1 MIRIPLLCFLL
12 VSAAA
17 QAQFTYVMEQNV
29 PVQDADGNT
38 LAMPWAGGLNAT
50 QYNTLDLNQDS
61 QIDLVLFDRMAN
73 KAVTF
78 LRQNDRFEY
87 APEYELFFPTD
98 LLNWML
104 LRDFNCDGK
113 KDLFT
118 GDTGGMRVY
127 KNTTADGATPSWEQV
142 FFYTG
147 FSGPKSE
154 VLLTKGF
161 NQTKINLQLQFDDL
175 PSITDADGDGDLDI
189 FNMQFG
195 DDGNIEFHQNMSR
208 ENNFNCDS
216 LEFVRYSPREWGD
229 VKECSCGSFAFHG
242 EDCASGGRIKHAGGK
257 SLLALDVNRDQQVD
271 LLFSEATCAQLFQL
285 PNEGTLLT
293 PEINTFAAFPPSTP
307 NINPVLYPAPYFE
320 DVDGDGVKDLMV
332 SSNIFAKPAGFLN
345 LDLARSNR
353 FYRNSGSDVAP
364 VFDYV
369 QNDFLQ
375 ADMID
380 VGDNAVPAFADFD
393 GDGDQDLFISRGSTP
408 QFVSTIVLYENT
420 GNASNPSFKLRTNDY
435 LNFSFVSFYNIK
447 LQFADI
453 DGNNTHDLVFTATD
467 FNSGAT
473 LLYYVSNKSQTAH
486 DFSGQFLIQANFS
499 LSFNE
504 NLCITDVDSDGR
516 ADILAGR
523 NDGSLEYW
531 KNNST
536 GSTLMFSLEDES
548 FAGLDASVLRLNIA
562 CTIADL
568 DADGSAD
575 LIYGDQTGVLK
586 ILPDY
591 RNAANDSGVRTDLVY
606 NPLLKS
612 HGAQNLGG
620 RIWPVSANL
629 FNSVKPAL
637 VVGNILGGVHI
648 LKNENQFSLYP
659 NPVAKEDPLQIEV
672 DEPTTL
678 YIFSITGAR
687 SAEPIMLEGNEVV
700 SLKLPF
706 LARGLY
712 VLRFVSATKTI
723 TKKIMIK

>member
-12 VSAAA
+12 FSAAA
-17 QAQFTYVMEQNV
+17 RAQFTYVMEQNI
-29 PVQDADGNT
+29 PVQDASGNT
-38 LAMPWAGGLNAT
+38 VSMPWAGGLNAT
-50 QYNTLDLNQDS
+50 QYNTLDLNEDGND
-61 QIDLVLFDRMAN
+61 DLVLFDRMAN
-73 KAVTF
+73 KVITL
-78 LRQNDRFEY
+78 LRQTDHFEY
-87 APEYELFFPTD
+87 APEYELFFPAD

-118 GDTGGMRVY
+118 GDTGGMRVF
-127 KNTTADGATPSWEQV
+127 KNTTAEGATLSWEQV

-161 NQTKINLQLQFDDL
+161 TVKINLQLQFDDL

-195 DDGNIEFHQNMSR
+195 SDGNIEFHQNMSQ

-216 LEFVRYSPREWGD
+216 LDFVRFSPRAWGD
-229 VKECSCGSFAFHG
+229 VKECSCGQFAFHG
-242 EDCASGGRIKHAGGK
+242 EDCASGGRTKHAGGK
-257 SLLALDVNRDQQVD
+257 SLLAIDVNNDQEAD

-285 PNEGTLLT
+285 PNEGTLLA
-293 PEINTFAAFPPSTP
+293 PEINTFATFPPVTP
-307 NINPVLYPAPYFE
+307 SVNPILYPAPYFE

-332 SSNIFAKPAGFLN
+332 SSNIFAKPQGLLQ
-345 LDLARSNR
+345 LDLAHSNR
-353 FYRNSGSDVAP
+353 FYRNKGSDAAP
-364 VFDYV
+364 AFEFV

-375 ADMID
+375 ASMID

-408 QFVSTIVLYENT
+408 QLASTIVLYENT
-420 GNASNPSFKLRTNDY
+420 GNSSSPSFKLLTEDY
-435 LNFSFVSFYNIK
+435 LNFSFGNFYNMK

-453 DGNNTHDLVFTATD
+453 DADNTRDLVFTATD

-473 LLYYVSNKSQTAH
+473 LLYCIPNKSKTAH
-486 DFSGQFLIQANFS
+486 DFSGQPFVQLNFS
-499 LSFNE
+499 MGFNE
-504 NLCITDVDSDGR
+504 NLCITDVDADGK

-531 KNNST
+531 KNNTT
-536 GSTLMFSLEDES
+536 GSAFSFFLEDES
-548 FAGLDASVLRLNIA
+548 FAGLDASVLRINIA
-562 CTIADL
+562 CTVSDL
-568 DADGSAD
+568 DADGTAD
-575 LIYGDQTGVLK
+575 LIYGDQTGILK

-591 RNAANDSGVRTDLVY
+591 RTASDDSGVRTELVY
-606 NPLLKS
+606 NALNKT
-612 HGAQNLGG
+612 HGEQNLGG
-620 RIWPVSANL
+620 RIWPTTVNL
-629 FNSVKPAL
+629 FNSPKPAL
-637 VVGNILGGVHI
+637 AVGNILGGIRI

-672 DEPTTL
+672 DGPTTL

-687 SAEPIMLEGNEVV
+687 SAEPIELEGGEAL
-700 SLKLPF
+700 SLKFPS

-712 VLRFVSATKTI
+712 VFRFVSATKTI
-723 TKKIMIK
+723 TRKIMIK